1 MDSLKNFVSD
11 DFGKAIFTVAGT
23 LLVTGF
29 GVWLGAFKELFTDWW
44 RRRRQARYHAMLLA
58 VTLDQLVDDC
68 MTAAFDDGIADQEGE
83 RVTTSANPAI
93 VWPDALDWPLLN
105 TEVMY
110 RCLLLPGMVKSALE
124 SLAFISENIAGP
136 PDYEEYFDERQLR
149 YAAIGLSAF
158 HLLER
163 IKGDYGLIF
172 ESRRKGDLRKS
183 FEQKIEEIELD
194 REEAR
199 ISRQRLQDEIALRD
213 SDGRYDRAL
222 GPLQID

>member
-110 RCLLLPGMVKSALE
+110 RCLLLPGWSKAPSKAWP
-124 SLAFISENIAGP
+124 S
-136 PDYEEYFDERQLR
+136 
-149 YAAIGLSAF
+149 
-158 HLLER
+158 
-163 IKGDYGLIF
+163 
-172 ESRRKGDLRKS
+172 SRRTLPVRRTMKNISMSAS
-183 FEQKIEEIELD
+183 FDMPL
-194 REEAR
+194 
-199 ISRQRLQDEIALRD
+199 SGSQRSICLTA
-213 SDGRYDRAL
+213 SKVTTA
-222 GPLQID
+222 